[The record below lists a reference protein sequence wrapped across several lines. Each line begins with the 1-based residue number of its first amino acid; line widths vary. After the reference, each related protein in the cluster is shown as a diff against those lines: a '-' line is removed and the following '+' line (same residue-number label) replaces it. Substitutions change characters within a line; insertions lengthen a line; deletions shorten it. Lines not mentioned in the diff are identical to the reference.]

1 MPAHA
6 FEKLLQPG
14 QIGKLKTKNRIV
26 RTAAGVDYLDKDF
39 IVVEEKMLPLYEAW
53 ARGGAGLIIL
63 GGAVVGHP
71 EGSIIPTNVRIDDD
85 KFIPGFKKVTDVVHK
100 YGVSMLMQLH
110 HAGAWRGV
118 YNMFTGERVQPVS
131 SSALSREELAL
142 AGMDFGMPVR
152 ELTIA
157 EIKGLIK
164 EFVDGA
170 ERAAKAGFDGV
181 ELNVATCHLG
191 NAFLSRAWNRRQ
203 DEYGIGSMEN
213 RARFVVEIIRGIKE
227 RLGRDFVVGALQN
240 GAEFGIKDALTPE
253 ESQEFARIFEKAG
266 VDYIHVR
273 SYGYGQYW
281 DLHVPNSIFFPEPP
295 KPMPQP
301 LDGTRNGAGIAV
313 PLAAGIKKAVSV
325 PVIAVG
331 WIDPELGEEV
341 LEEGKADFIGMQRRL
356 IADPELPNKLAE
368 GRRDEIAPCTACLS
382 CFREVDHM
390 SPVLCR
396 INGAVGGTQDY
407 RIEKADAVKKVL
419 VVGGGPG
426 GMEAAR
432 VAAIRGHKVV
442 LVEKERRLG
451 GLIPLASIVK
461 DAHYE
466 DVLGIVGYLK
476 AQVAKL
482 GVDVRL
488 GKKFDPCLISEIQP
502 DAVVV
507 ATGGVPSVPEI
518 PGIDSPIVHTVPKLY
533 GRLKSLLNYF
543 SPETIQKLS
552 HVWIPI
558 GKRVVILGSGLHA
571 MEVAEFLMKVGKK
584 VTILS
589 AEPALADDRWSHL
602 MNTRMQNWL
611 AQKGTIVHT
620 GVEIERIVRTGVQIT
635 TKEGAQM
642 TVEADAVIPTTNLM
656 ADTSIAESL
665 TGKVKEVYCVGDCKQ
680 DGLIMN
686 AIRDGYAV
694 ARAL

>member
-1 MPAHA
+1 MPARE

-14 QIGKLKTKNRIV
+14 QIGKLKTRNRIV

-39 IVVEEKMLPLYEAW
+39 VVVEEKMLPLYEAW

-85 KFIPGFKKVTDVVHK
+85 KFIPGYKKVTDVVHK
-100 YGVSMLMQLH
+100 HGVSILMQLH

-152 ELTIA
+152 ELTVA
-157 EIKGLIK
+157 EIRQLIT

-170 ERAAKAGFDGV
+170 ERACRAGFDGV

-203 DEYGIGSMEN
+203 DEYGVGSMEN
-213 RARFVVEIIRGIKE
+213 RARFTVEIIQGIKE
-227 RLGRDFVVGALQN
+227 RLGKDFVVGALQN

-295 KPMPQP
+295 APLARP
-301 LDGTRNGAGIAV
+301 LDGSRHGAGVAV

-331 WIDPELGEEV
+331 WIDPELGEKV
-341 LEEGKADFIGMQRRL
+341 LEEGRADFIGMQRRL

-368 GRRDEIAPCTACLS
+368 GRRDDIAPCTACLS

-396 INGAVGGTQDY
+396 INGAVGGTEDY
-407 RIEKADAVKKVL
+407 SVGTAEKAKKVL
-419 VVGGGPG
+419 IVGGGLG

-432 VAAIRGHKVV
+432 VAALRGHKVV
-442 LVEKERRLG
+442 LVEKQRRLG
-451 GLIPLASIVK
+451 GLIPLAAVVK
-461 DAHYE
+461 DAHLE
-466 DVLGIVGYLK
+466 DVGEIVRYLK
-476 AQVAKL
+476 TQITKL

-488 GKKFDPCLISEIQP
+488 GTRFDLSLIPEIQP

-507 ATGGVPSVPEI
+507 ATGGVPRVPEI
-518 PGIDSPIVHTVPKLY
+518 PGIASPIVYTVPKVY
-533 GRLKSLLNYF
+533 GMMSFLLKFF
-543 SPETIQKLS
+543 SPPTIQKLS
-552 HVWIPI
+552 HVWMPI
-558 GKRVVILGSGLHA
+558 GKRVVILGNGLHA
-571 MEVAEFLMKVGKK
+571 MEVAEFFLKAGRK

-589 AEPALADDRWSHL
+589 AEPAMADDRWSNL
-602 MNTRMQNWL
+602 MNIRMLNWL
-611 AQKGTIVHT
+611 AQKDAIIYAGIK
-620 GVEIERIVRTGVQIT
+620 IERIVRNGVEIT
-635 TKEGAQM
+635 TQDGARM
-642 TVEADAVIPTTNLM
+642 TIEADAVIPTTNLM
-656 ADTSIAESL
+656 PDTSIAQSL
-665 TGKVKEVYCVGDCKQ
+665 EGRVKEVYCVGDCKQ
-680 DGLIMN
+680 DGLIIN
-686 AIRDGYAV
+686 AIRDGYAA

>member
-1 MPAHA
+1 MPPRE
-6 FEKLLQPG
+6 FENLLQPG
-14 QIGKLKTKNRIV
+14 TIGKLKTKNRIV

-71 EGSIIPTNVRIDDD
+71 QGSIIPTNVRIDDD
-85 KFIPGFKKVTDVVHK
+85 KFIPGYKKVTDVVHK
-100 YGVSMLMQLH
+100 HGVSILMQLH

-118 YNMFTGERVQPVS
+118 YNMFTGEQVQPVS
-131 SSALSREELAL
+131 SSALTREELAA

-152 ELTIA
+152 ELTVA
-157 EIKGLIK
+157 EIKQLIN

-170 ERAAKAGFDGV
+170 QRACRAGFDGV

-213 RARFVVEIIRGIKE
+213 RARFTVEIIKGIKE
-227 RLGRDFVVGALQN
+227 RLGNGFVVGALQN
-240 GAEFGIKDALTPE
+240 GAEFGIKDALTPAE
-253 ESQEFARIFEKAG
+253 GQWFARTFEEAG

-273 SYGYGQYW
+273 SYGYGEYW

-295 KPMPQP
+295 RPMAKP
-301 LDGTRNGAGIAV
+301 LDGSRHGAGVAV

-331 WIDPELGEEV
+331 WIDPELGEKV
-341 LEEGKADFIGMQRRL
+341 LKEGQADFIGMQRRL

-368 GRRDEIAPCTACLS
+368 GRMDDIAPCTACLS

-390 SPVLCR
+390 NPVLCR
-396 INGAVGGTQDY
+396 INGAMGGTEDY
-407 RIEKADAVKKVL
+407 RIETAEKVKKVL

-432 VAAIRGHKVV
+432 VAALRGHKVV
-442 LVEKERRLG
+442 LVEKESRLG

-466 DVLGIVGYLK
+466 DVLAIVGYLK
-476 AQVAKL
+476 TQIAKL

-488 GKKFDPCLISEIQP
+488 GTKFDPSLIAEIQP

-507 ATGGVPSVPEI
+507 ASGGVPCLPEI
-518 PGIDSPIVHTVPKLY
+518 SGIDSPIVHTVPKLY
-533 GRLKSLLNYF
+533 SRLKSLLNFF
-543 SPETIQKLS
+543 SPETIQKVS

-571 MEVAEFLMKVGKK
+571 MEVAEFLIKAGKK

-589 AEPALADDRWSHL
+589 AEPALADDRWSNL
-602 MNTRMQNWL
+602 MNIRMQNWL
-611 AQKGTIVHT
+611 AQKDTVVHT
-620 GVEIERIVRTGVQIT
+620 GVNIERIVPNGVEIT
-635 TKEGAQM
+635 TNDGARM
-642 TVEADAVIPTTNLM
+642 TIEADAVIPTTNLM

-665 TGKVKEVYCVGDCKQ
+665 EGKVKEVYCVGDCKQ

-686 AIRDGYAV
+686 AIRDGYSV

>member
-1 MPAHA
+1 MPVRG
-6 FEKLLQPG
+6 FDKLLQPG
-14 QIGKLKTKNRIV
+14 QIGKLKTRNRIV
-26 RTAAGVDYLDKDF
+26 RTAAGVDYLDRDF
-39 IVVEEKMLPLYEAW
+39 LVVEEKMLPLYEAW

-85 KFIPGFKKVTDVVHK
+85 KFIPGYKKVTDVVHK
-100 YGVSMLMQLH
+100 HGVSILMQLH

-118 YNMFTGERVQPVS
+118 YNMFAGERVQPVS
-131 SSALSREELAL
+131 SSALTREELAL

-152 ELTIA
+152 ELTFS
-157 EIKGLIK
+157 EIKHLIK

-170 ERAAKAGFDGV
+170 ERAQKAGFDGV

-213 RARFVVEIIRGIKE
+213 RARFVVEIIHGIKE
-227 RLGRDFVVGALQN
+227 RLGKDFVVGALQN
-240 GAEFGIKDALTPE
+240 GAEFGIKNALTPE

-273 SYGYGQYW
+273 SYGYGEYW

-295 KPMPQP
+295 SPMAPP
-301 LDGTRNGAGIAV
+301 LDGTRHGAGIAV

-341 LEEGKADFIGMQRRL
+341 LEEAQADFIGMQRRL

-368 GRRDEIAPCTACLS
+368 DRRDDVAPCTACLS
-382 CFREVDHM
+382 CFREVDHL
-390 SPVLCR
+390 SPVVCR
-396 INGAVGGTQDY
+396 INGAMGGTEDY
-407 RIEKADAVKKVL
+407 RIDKAEKVKKVL

-432 VAAIRGHKVV
+432 VAALRGHKVV
-442 LVEKERRLG
+442 LFEKESRLG
-451 GLIPLASIVK
+451 GLIPMASLVK

-466 DVLGIVGYLK
+466 DVMEIVRYLK
-476 AQVAKL
+476 RQIAKL

-488 GKKFDPCLISEIQP
+488 GTKFEVSFLSQIQP

-507 ATGGVPSVPEI
+507 ASGGVPRVPDI
-518 PGIDSPIVHTVPKLY
+518 PGIDNPIVHTVPKLY
-533 GRLKSLLNYF
+533 GRLKSLLDFF
-543 SPETIQKLS
+543 SPEAIQKLS
-552 HVWIPI
+552 RIWMPV

-571 MEVAEFLMKVGKK
+571 MEVAEFLLKAGKK
-584 VTILS
+584 VTVLC
-589 AEPALADDRWSHL
+589 AEPALADDRWSNL
-602 MNTRMQNWL
+602 MNIRMLNWL
-611 AQKGTIVHT
+611 AQKGTVIHA
-620 GVEIERIVRTGVQIT
+620 GVKIERIVRNGVEIT
-635 TKEGAQM
+635 SKDGARM
-642 TVEADAVIPTTNLM
+642 TIEADTVIPTTNLM
-656 ADTSIAESL
+656 ADTSIAHSL
-665 TGKVKEVYCVGDCKQ
+665 EGQVKEVYCVGDCKQ
-680 DGLIMN
+680 DGLIIN
-686 AIRDGYAV
+686 AIRDGYTV